1 MAKRKRKREQA
12 TYASGPS
19 LPAMEPGLVS
29 PMRMIPPSIERPPYI
44 PSGDP
49 GPSVSS
55 PVRTPD
61 EIARM
66 RKAGAVAAEILLEVC
81 AAVAPGVT
89 TEKLDQISH
98 EAHVRHGAYPSPLG
112 YRHFPKSVCTSVNEV
127 ICHGIP
133 DSRKLQE
140 GDTVNCD
147 ITSYIGGVHG
157 DTSCTV
163 LVGEVAGANKMLVRE
178 TLKSLDLAIDQV
190 RPGAPF
196 NAIGLAIETHADKH
210 RLGVVKDFIGHG
222 IGTEFHT
229 SLQIP
234 HYYIKRFTLPMEV
247 GMSFT
252 IEPMLN
258 LGEWQ
263 VGEIWDDDWT
273 AVTSDGRRSAQ
284 FEHTMVVTDGGVE
297 IMTQTASGTC
307 AHKEFAAALV

>member
-1 MAKRKRKREQA
+1 
-12 TYASGPS
+12 
-19 LPAMEPGLVS
+19 
-29 PMRMIPPSIERPPYI
+29 
-44 PSGDP
+44 
-49 GPSVSS
+49 
-55 PVRTPD
+55 
-61 EIARM
+61 ARM

-163 LVGEVAGANKMLVRE
+163 LVGDVTGTNKMLVRE

-210 RLGVVKDFIGHG
+210 GLGVVKDFIGHG

-273 AVTSDGRRSAQ
+273 AVTSDGCRSAQ